1 MIKSFRDRETRC
13 IALGEYSSRFPV
25 QIQHRAKMCL
35 DKLRAME
42 SVSELQ
48 SFQSLRLKKLRGN
61 RKGQFSIRVNRQY
74 RVCFEWVE
82 GYAVNVELT
91 DYH

>member
-13 IALGEYSSRFPV
+13 IAPGEYSSRFPV
-25 QIQHRAKMCL
+25 QIQRRAKMCL

-74 RVCFEWVE
+74 RVCFEWVD